1 VLEKAVDGKDIL
13 NITMEASGLGGGG
26 ARQQIE
32 ARSELCLAEHTD
44 QTGQTSHAYR

>member
-13 NITMEASGLGGGG
+13 KITMEASGLRG
-26 ARQQIE
+26 ARRQIE

-44 QTGQTSHAYR
+44 PTGQTSHAYR